1 MLNDQLLEDVLN
13 QLKRNNGLQQAL
25 VDDLRRDLNG
35 RRGGRGGQPPPER
48 SRQKKSKDDPS
59 KSLNNLAG
67 AAASLSGGLLKAN
80 NASAAIGSVTKIM
93 PVFGGAVGAAALA
106 VQQFYEFLNGNLQ
119 AFNELNEAG
128 LSASGG
134 MFGLQKAL
142 ATGRLSMDEFMSATA
157 NYKDVIASMGAEGV
171 QKFGNLMNSVIETQE
186 SMGSLNISNKTLA
199 SSLAGYIKQQRAY
212 SSFDKMDRQI
222 QAKAARDYADQL
234 QKYSKGLGM
243 TVDEL
248 SGKMAKSS
256 ESMTGLGTQIKLMEE
271 GMSEED
277 ATKSS
282 ENLGMVLSSFGAF
295 GEQMHEQLSRFIIT
309 GGDLDL
315 ESTVGKLYQVDDQFK
330 ELFNRTAQ
338 MTKDGTMTSK
348 EGMEMLKSMI
358 ASKETSEG
366 IRNSLIQSSYSFD
379 KASADMIA
387 GFHHTV
393 RNYNTSTEK
402 ATSQWDQMMTLF
414 NKHIEDFVQSF
425 KIGTAELFM
434 DPQSFILNMFGD
446 KWGNWLLHGA
456 FGWDI
461 DKPIELP
468 TFKEFLHKY
477 VGETAEWMYDM
488 IMGYG
493 TDAAARI
500 QAIPQPSWET
510 ILRALVPTWLADII
524 FEGGSRDAGIAGASE
539 MGDQF
544 QQVFEKK
551 FLPGFEEGMEVA
563 GNSIKDSLSALGS
576 GAESVMGSLKTWWD
590 KPSSQTVVT
599 NSTINNQSS
608 VVNKPTTVQEAPAA
622 DKTAD
627 IQKRQE
633 EKEHQETLIEK
644 MERIIRAMVESN
656 DTNREVL
663 RVSKETATNTANTSL
678 N

>member
-48 SRQKKSKDDPS
+48 SRQKKSKDDPT

-93 PVFGGAVGAAALA
+93 PVFGGAVGAAAQA

-119 AFNELNEAG
+119 SFNELNEAG

-157 NYKDVIASMGAEGV
+157 NYKDVIASMGAEGI

-256 ESMTGLGTQIKLMEE
+256 ESVTGLGTQIKLMEE

-277 ATKSS
+277 ATKSA
-282 ENLGMVLSSFGAF
+282 ENLNMVMGSFGEF
-295 GEQMHEQLSRFIIT
+295 GKQMNEQISRFIAT

-315 ESTVGKLYQVDDQFK
+315 ESTIGKLYQVDDQFR
-330 ELFNRTAQ
+330 ELFDTTVQ
-338 MTKDGTMTSK
+338 MTKNGTLSS
-348 EGMEMLKSMI
+348 EQGMEMLKNMI
-358 ASKETSEG
+358 ASKETSDG
-366 IRNSLIQSSYSFD
+366 IQKSFTQSRYSFD
-379 KASADMIA
+379 DASANIIA
-387 GFHHTV
+387 GFYQTV

-539 MGDQF
+539 MGAQVTK
-544 QQVFEKK
+544 VFEDK
-551 FLPGFEEGMEVA
+551 FLPGLEEGMDIA
-563 GNSIKDSLSALGS
+563 GKSIKDSLSTIGS

-590 KPSSQTVVT
+590 KPSSQTVVS

-608 VVNKPTTVQEAPAA
+608 VVNKPTNVQEAPAA

-644 MERIIRAMVESN
+644 MERMIRVMIEAN

-663 RVSKETATNTANTSL
+663 RVSKETATNTAN
-678 N
+678 NVVN

>member
-13 QLKRNNGLQQAL
+13 QLKRNNGVQQEL
-25 VDDLRRDLNG
+25 VDSIRQDLRG
-35 RRGGRGGQPPPER
+35 SRRRQPPPPPR
-48 SRQKKSKDDPS
+48 GGAGRGADPS
-59 KSLNNLAG
+59 DSLNNLAG
-67 AAASLSGGLLKAN
+67 AAASLTGGLLEAN

-93 PVFGGAVGAAALA
+93 PVFGGAVGAAAQA

-256 ESMTGLGTQIKLMEE
+256 ESVTGLGTQIKLMEE

-277 ATKSS
+277 ATKSA
-282 ENLGMVLSSFGAF
+282 ENLNMVMGSFGEF
-295 GEQMHEQLSRFIIT
+295 GKQMNEQISRFIAT

-315 ESTVGKLYQVDDQFK
+315 ESTIGKLYQVDDQFR
-330 ELFNRTAQ
+330 ELFDTTVQ
-338 MTKDGTMTSK
+338 MTKNGTLSS
-348 EGMEMLKSMI
+348 EQGMEMLKNMI
-358 ASKETSEG
+358 ASKETSDG
-366 IRNSLIQSSYSFD
+366 IQKSFTQSRYSFD
-379 KASADMIA
+379 DASANIIA
-387 GFHHTV
+387 GFYQTV

-524 FEGGSRDAGIAGASE
+524 FEGGNRDGGIAGAEDMKNVVKNKMNKVYDEFTTDENLDAVGKSIGE
-539 MGDQF
+539 AYSNVADTASNVMKSVSDWWS
-544 QQVFEKK
+544 K
-551 FLPGFEEGMEVA
+551 PG
-563 GNSIKDSLSALGS
+563 
-576 GAESVMGSLKTWWD
+576 
-590 KPSSQTVVT
+590 SQTVVS

-608 VVNKPTTVQEAPAA
+608 VVNKPTTVQEQTSKHETV
-622 DKTAD
+622 DD
-627 IQKRQE
+627 LRQRE
-633 EKEHQETLIEK
+633 LQEYNETFLGKIERLIKATFEAN
-644 MERIIRAMVESN
+644 E
-656 DTNREVL
+656 TNRELL
-663 RVSKETATNTANTSL
+663 RVSKETANNTANTNL

>member
-35 RRGGRGGQPPPER
+35 RRGGQPPPER
-48 SRQKKSKDDPS
+48 SRPKKSKDDPT

-93 PVFGGAVGAAALA
+93 PVFGGAVGAAAQA

-256 ESMTGLGTQIKLMEE
+256 ESVTGLGTQIKLMEE

-277 ATKSS
+277 ATKSA
-282 ENLGMVLSSFGAF
+282 ENLNMVMGSFGEF
-295 GEQMHEQLSRFIIT
+295 GKQMNEQISRFIAT

-315 ESTVGKLYQVDDQFK
+315 ESTIGKLYQVDDQFR
-330 ELFNRTAQ
+330 ELFDTTVQ
-338 MTKDGTMTSK
+338 MTKNGTMSS
-348 EGMEMLKSMI
+348 EQGMEMLKNMI
-358 ASKETSEG
+358 ASKETSDG
-366 IRNSLIQSSYSFD
+366 IQKSFTQSRYSFD
-379 KASADMIA
+379 DASANIIA
-387 GFHHTV
+387 GFYQTV

-477 VGETAEWMYDM
+477 MGETAEWMYDM

-524 FEGGSRDAGIAGASE
+524 FEGGNRDGGIAGASE

-644 MERIIRAMVESN
+644 MERMIRVMIEAN

-663 RVSKETATNTANTSL
+663 RVSKETATNTAN
-678 N
+678 NVVN

>member
-13 QLKRNNGLQQAL
+13 QLKRNNGLQQNL
-25 VDDLRRDLNG
+25 VDSLRQDLRRNGGG
-35 RRGGRGGQPPPER
+35 RRNPPPEPR
-48 SRQKKSKDDPS
+48 KSRKGTDPS
-59 KSLNNLAG
+59 DSLTNLAG

-93 PVFGGAVGAAALA
+93 PVFGGAVGAAAQA

-256 ESMTGLGTQIKLMEE
+256 ESVTGLGTQIKLMEE

-277 ATKSS
+277 ATKSA
-282 ENLGMVLSSFGAF
+282 ENLNMVMGSFGEF
-295 GEQMHEQLSRFIIT
+295 GKQMNEQISRFIAT

-315 ESTVGKLYQVDDQFK
+315 ESTIGKLYQVDDQFR
-330 ELFNRTAQ
+330 ELFDTTVQ
-338 MTKDGTMTSK
+338 MTKNGTMSS
-348 EGMEMLKSMI
+348 EQGMEMLKNMI
-358 ASKETSEG
+358 ASKETSDG
-366 IRNSLIQSSYSFD
+366 IQKSFTQSRYSFD
-379 KASADMIA
+379 DASANIIA
-387 GFHHTV
+387 GFYQTV

-477 VGETAEWMYDM
+477 MGETAEWMYDM

-524 FEGGSRDAGIAGASE
+524 FEGGNRDGGIAGASE

-644 MERIIRAMVESN
+644 MERMIRVMIEAN

-663 RVSKETATNTANTSL
+663 RVSKETATNTAN
-678 N
+678 NVVN

>member
-13 QLKRNNGLQQAL
+13 QLKRNNGLQQNL
-25 VDDLRRDLNG
+25 VDSLRQDLRRNGGG
-35 RRGGRGGQPPPER
+35 RRNPPPEPR
-48 SRQKKSKDDPS
+48 KSRKGTDPS
-59 KSLNNLAG
+59 DSLTNLAG

-93 PVFGGAVGAAALA
+93 PVFGGAVGAAAQA

-119 AFNELNEAG
+119 TFNQLNEAG

-142 ATGRLSMDEFMSATA
+142 ATGRLSMDDFMSATA

-186 SMGSLNISNKTLA
+186 FMGSLNISNKTLA

-348 EGMEMLKSMI
+348 EGMEMLKNMI

-379 KASADMIA
+379 KDSADMIA

-414 NKHIEDFVQSF
+414 NTHIEDFVQSF

-477 VGETAEWMYDM
+477 MGETAEWMYDM

>member
-13 QLKRNNGLQQAL
+13 QLKRNNGVQQEL
-25 VDDLRRDLNG
+25 VDSIRQDLRG
-35 RRGGRGGQPPPER
+35 SRRRQPPPPPR
-48 SRQKKSKDDPS
+48 GGAGRGADPS
-59 KSLNNLAG
+59 DSLNNLAG
-67 AAASLSGGLLKAN
+67 AAASLTGGLLEAN
-80 NASAAIGSVTKIM
+80 NASAAIGSITKVM
-93 PVFGGAVGAAALA
+93 PVFGGAVGAAAQA
-106 VQQFYEFLNGNLQ
+106 VQKFYEFLNGNLQ

-256 ESMTGLGTQIKLMEE
+256 ESVTGLGTQIKLMEE

-277 ATKSS
+277 ATKSA
-282 ENLGMVLSSFGAF
+282 ENLNMVMGSFGEF
-295 GEQMHEQLSRFIIT
+295 GKQMNEQISRFIAT

-315 ESTVGKLYQVDDQFK
+315 ESTIGKLYQVDDQFR
-330 ELFNRTAQ
+330 ELFDTTVQ
-338 MTKDGTMTSK
+338 MTKNGTLSS
-348 EGMEMLKSMI
+348 EQGMEMLKNMI
-358 ASKETSEG
+358 ASKETSDG
-366 IRNSLIQSSYSFD
+366 IQKSFTQSRYSFD
-379 KASADMIA
+379 DASANIIA
-387 GFHHTV
+387 GFYQTV

-524 FEGGSRDAGIAGASE
+524 FEGGSRDAGIAGAAD
-539 MGDQF
+539 MGAQVTK
-544 QQVFEKK
+544 VFEDK
-551 FLPGFEEGMEVA
+551 FLPGLEEGMDIA
-563 GNSIKDSLSALGS
+563 GKSIKDSLSTIGS

-608 VVNKPTTVQEAPAA
+608 VVNKPTNVQEAPAA

-644 MERIIRAMVESN
+644 MERMIRVMIEAN

-663 RVSKETATNTANTSL
+663 RVSKETATNTAN
-678 N
+678 NVVN

>member
-13 QLKRNNGLQQAL
+13 QLKRNNGVQQEL
-25 VDDLRRDLNG
+25 VDSIRQDLRG
-35 RRGGRGGQPPPER
+35 SRRRQPPPPPR
-48 SRQKKSKDDPS
+48 GGAGRGADPS
-59 KSLNNLAG
+59 DSLNNLAG
-67 AAASLSGGLLKAN
+67 AAASLTGGLLEAN
-80 NASAAIGSVTKIM
+80 NASAAIGSITKVM
-93 PVFGGAVGAAALA
+93 PVFGGAVGAAAQA
-106 VQQFYEFLNGNLQ
+106 VQKFYEFLNGNLQ
-119 AFNELNEAG
+119 AFNQLNEAG

-142 ATGRLSMDEFMSATA
+142 ATGRLSMEDFMSATA

-186 SMGSLNISNKTLA
+186 SMGSLNLSNKTLA

-212 SSFDKMDRQI
+212 SAFDKMDRQI

-256 ESMTGLGTQIKLMEE
+256 ESVTGLGTQIKLMEE

-277 ATKSS
+277 ATKSA
-282 ENLGMVLSSFGAF
+282 ENLNMVMGSFGEF
-295 GEQMHEQLSRFIIT
+295 GKQMNEQISRFIAT
-309 GGDLDL
+309 GGDLDM
-315 ESTVGKLYQVDDQFK
+315 ESTIGKLYQVDDQFR
-330 ELFNRTAQ
+330 ELFNTTVE
-338 MTKDGTMTSK
+338 MTKNGTMSS
-348 EGMEMLKSMI
+348 EQGMEMLKNMI
-358 ASKETSEG
+358 ASKETSDG
-366 IRNSLIQSSYSFD
+366 IQKSFTQSRYSFD
-379 KASADMIA
+379 DASANIIA
-387 GFHHTV
+387 GFYQTV

-456 FGWDI
+456 FGWDV

-468 TFKEFLHKY
+468 SFSEFLHAYMKPA
-477 VGETAEWMYDM
+477 GWIYDI

-493 TDAAARI
+493 NEAFDRVA
-500 QAIPQPSWET
+500 AIPQPSWET
-510 ILRALVPTWLADII
+510 ILRALVPNWLADII
-524 FEGGSRDAGIAGASE
+524 FEGGNRDGGIAGASE

-644 MERIIRAMVESN
+644 LERLIRVTIEAN
-656 DTNREVL
+656 DTNRENL
-663 RVSKETATNTANTSL
+663 RVAKETATNTANTSL

>member
-13 QLKRNNGLQQAL
+13 QLQRNNGLQQAL

-35 RRGGRGGQPPPER
+35 RRGGQPPPER
-48 SRQKKSKDDPS
+48 SRPKKSKDDPT

-93 PVFGGAVGAAALA
+93 PVFGGAVGAAAQA

-256 ESMTGLGTQIKLMEE
+256 ESVTGLGTQIKLMEE

-277 ATKSS
+277 ATKSA
-282 ENLGMVLSSFGAF
+282 ENLNMVMGSFGEF
-295 GEQMHEQLSRFIIT
+295 GKQMNEQISRFIAT

-315 ESTVGKLYQVDDQFK
+315 ESTIGKLYQVDDQFR
-330 ELFNRTAQ
+330 ELFNTTVE
-338 MTKDGTMTSK
+338 MTKNGTLSS
-348 EGMEMLKSMI
+348 EQGMEMLKNMI
-358 ASKETSEG
+358 ASKETSDG
-366 IRNSLIQSSYSFD
+366 IQKSFTQSRYSFD
-379 KASADMIA
+379 DASANIIA
-387 GFHHTV
+387 GFYQTV

-524 FEGGSRDAGIAGASE
+524 FEGGSRDAGIAGAAD
-539 MGDQF
+539 MGAQVTK
-544 QQVFEKK
+544 VFEDK
-551 FLPGFEEGMEVA
+551 FLPGLEEGMDIA
-563 GNSIKDSLSALGS
+563 GKSIKDSLSTIGS

-590 KPSSQTVVT
+590 KPSSQTVVS

-608 VVNKPTTVQEAPAA
+608 VVNKPTNVQEAPAA
-622 DKTAD
+622 DKASD
-627 IQKRQE
+627 VQQRQE

-644 MERIIRAMVESN
+644 MERMIRVMIEAN

-663 RVSKETATNTANTSL
+663 RVSKETATNTAN
-678 N
+678 NVVN